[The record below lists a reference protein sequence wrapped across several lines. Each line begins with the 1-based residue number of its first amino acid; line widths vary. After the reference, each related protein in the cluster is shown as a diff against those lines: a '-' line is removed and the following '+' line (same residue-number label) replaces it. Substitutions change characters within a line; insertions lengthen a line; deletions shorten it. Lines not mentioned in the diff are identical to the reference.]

1 MKKYKTNKINLLFTL
16 YELEDKT
23 QYKSKSLSRYID
35 KLQKNIKIRKV

>member
-23 QYKSKSLSRYID
+23 LYKSKSLSRYID
-35 KLQKNIKIRKV
+35 KLQKNIKKRK